1 MKKLFK
7 AFVCLSLAGFM
18 TASVSACGDRPGG
31 RENLDYNQYSTDYDQ
46 NVNSWEQIDPDD
58 EDLEI
63 TWFTNYTFYGSKIVD
78 LIRERTGVNV
88 KFQSAMT
95 TDNTE
100 LNTMIA
106 GDMLPDVITI
116 GDLRTRVQLAEE
128 GYCYAIDRLAE
139 SYAPSMLKRISPEH
153 KRYYSGSDGYMYGLA
168 SNFYNDDDIAEYEN
182 DIGGHQFMNYDVIVR
197 KDYLN
202 AFIAYKKAQDPDFD
216 EDAYITRP
224 AGFIEMAKW
233 VKSNY
238 GLKNSNPT
246 VCLSPCNLTAT
257 NDCFNYSLS
266 ALMEFFCVPQEDAD
280 GNYLYQY
287 DTEEFVEVMEFL
299 NDLYNANLIT
309 SGNFSYTR
317 DNISTNL
324 LNGYP
329 FAYIGASQQHAAQ
342 LGVREKKGHDDK
354 TGETDDEHTYVSI
367 VLTNSAG
374 DAPLLCDYA
383 GRGLYVTMITKNCKR
398 VDRVIKVMDYLIS
411 EQGQREAYYG
421 KNEGEYYTYKVKP
434 GETDPETGKVST
446 YGRMEWT
453 PKAAE
458 ALRANNVSALYDM
471 GITRTTMLT
480 NIMYT
485 RMTSPDKYAINW
497 LQTWIEFKN
506 KCTYFDYAFS
516 RVPMRYPLDTSD
528 QKGLNEYSEIQS
540 DIEAV
545 WIEAYPQMIMAS
557 DKKAMKEIYDRAL
570 ARTYEKGA
578 EKWLAFRNKCFKEYK
593 QELGISYAW
602 PKADPEYVAPEVTLF
617 GGASKYMIDVPE
629 YISWAE

>member
-1 MKKLFK
+1 MKKFWRTLTCF
-7 AFVCLSLAGFM
+7 ALVFSAVFS
-18 TASVSACGDRPGG
+18 ASCGKGQNKGNVGYDEYP
-31 RENLDYNQYSTDYDQ
+31 TDYDPDGT
-46 NVNSWEQIDPDD
+46 SWEQIDPDD
-58 EDLEI
+58 EEVNI
-63 TWFTNYTFYGSKIVD
+63 TWFTNYTFNGSRAVE

-95 TDNTE
+95 SDNTE

-128 GYCYAIDRLAE
+128 GYVYAIDRLAE
-139 SYAPSMLKRISPEH
+139 SYAPSMLARISPEH
-153 KRYYSGSDGYMYGLA
+153 KRYYAGSDGYMYGLA
-168 SNFYNDDDIAEYEN
+168 SNFYNDADIAEYEN
-182 DIGGHQFMNYDVIVR
+182 DVGGNQFMNYDVIVR

-202 AFIAYKKAQDPDFD
+202 AFLDYKKKQDPSFD
-216 EDAYITRP
+216 EDSYVTRP
-224 AGFIEMAKW
+224 AGFLEMAKW
-233 VKSNY
+233 VKETY

-246 VCLSPCNLTAT
+246 VCLSPFNLTAT

-266 ALMEFFCVPQEDAD
+266 ALMEFFCVPQEDSE

-299 NDLYNANLIT
+299 NDLYNADLIT

-317 DNISTNL
+317 DNIGTNL

-329 FAYIGASQQHAAQ
+329 FAFIGASQQHAAQ
-342 LGVREKKGHDDK
+342 LGVREKKGHDDA
-354 TGETDDEHTYVSI
+354 TGITDDEHTYVSI
-367 VLTNSAG
+367 VLTNSRG

-398 VDRVIKVMDYLIS
+398 VDRVIKMMDYLIS
-411 EQGQREAYYG
+411 EQGQREMYYG
-421 KNEGEYYTYKVKP
+421 KNEGEYYTYAVRP
-434 GETDPETGKVST
+434 GEIDPETGKVST
-446 YGRMEWT
+446 YGRMQWT
-453 PKAAE
+453 PKAEE

-506 KCTYFDYAFS
+506 KCTYFDYSFS

-528 QKGLNEYSEIQS
+528 QKALNEYSEIQS

-545 WIEAYPQMIMAS
+545 WIEAYPRMIMAS
-557 DKKAMKEIYDRAL
+557 DKAEMMKIYQAAL
-570 ARTYEKGA
+570 QKTYEKGA
-578 EKWLAFRNKCFKEYK
+578 SRWLEYRNRCFRAYKE
-593 QELGISYAW
+593 ELGISYAW
-602 PKADPEYVAPEVTLF
+602 PKADPSYVAPEVTLF